1 MNSEFHDAQKRLLAL
16 CEELEHI
23 ADDLYHDGYC
33 DAIDVCIAILATS
46 TSWRQVMAQLF
57 ELREKRCRDAD

>member
-57 ELREKRCRDAD
+57 